1 MFGKSDEITFDARSG
16 RPLAPLSF
24 RTARVWMAL
33 GSAMSALLLV
43 IAIMTARD
51 NQIALATITALASIG
66 IFAFVIWHQREIVT
80 KHTEYKAMLET
91 YENVRYQ
98 PTTEQESGSGA

>member
-24 RTARVWMAL
+24 RTARGWMAL
-33 GSAMSALLLV
+33 GSAMSALMLV
-43 IAIMTARD
+43 IAITAARD
-51 NQIALATITALASIG
+51 NQIGVAMVTALVSIG
-66 IFAFVIWHQREIVT
+66 IFGFVIWRQRHIAN
-80 KHTEYKAMLET
+80 KHTAYKVMLET

-98 PTTEQESGSGA
+98 PTTEQGSGSGA